1 MPAEERIESLF
12 CFPQIVKDLRKGDL
26 HSGAKGSYADRKL
39 LVFST
44 HEVELATLKG
54 RVKLSPK
61 NRQLKGP

>member
-12 CFPQIVKDLRKGDL
+12 CLPQIVKDLREGDL

-54 RVKLSPK
+54 RV
-61 NRQLKGP
+61 